1 MIGAFFVRHYGALGE
16 TLYRRYWLGS
26 IASVGGGRLV
36 TLAQAWLVYELSG
49 SALALGYL
57 GAATAIPSI
66 FITIYGGALADRL
79 DRRFLIMVSSLAIA
93 ALYLLLA
100 LLDVMEVVEVWHV
113 LAIAALTSAIS
124 GVDGPARQAFFPAL
138 ISRDLL
144 MSAVALNSIIWQST
158 RMVLPAIGGVLIAL
172 TDTWLNFLLGVAGY
186 LTLFAVMATIRI
198 RIPRREV
205 LVSSLHHV
213 IEGVR
218 FILDTRLF
226 LVLITWSYIGMFF
239 ANSYAELMPAFARM
253 LEVNER
259 GYGLLISMGG
269 VGSLIGTLIVGTF
282 QGARRLGWIM
292 LGGAAISAVMLY
304 GFCLTTALAE
314 SPSAFYGALFF
325 VFAGAM
331 FGQGFMISS
340 MTVMQM
346 NVPDELRGRVMGL
359 HSITYSF
366 MSLGALML
374 GALAD
379 ATTPSI
385 AVAISVS
392 VYLFT
397 IVTIGLTQ
405 PIIRHIDGEDLAVA
419 ARAA

>member
-79 DRRFLIMVSSLAIA
+79 DRRFLIMVSSLATA

-100 LLDVMEVVEVWHV
+100 LLDLMEVVEVWHV

-172 TDTWLNFLLGVAGY
+172 TDTWLNFLLGMAGY
-186 LTLFAVMATIRI
+186 LTLFVVMATIRI
-198 RIPRREV
+198 RVPRREV
-205 LVSSLHHV
+205 LVSSLQHV

-218 FILDTRLF
+218 FILNTRLF

-239 ANSYAELMPAFARM
+239 GNSYAELMPAFARM
-253 LEVNER
+253 LEASER

-292 LGGAAISAVMLY
+292 LGGAAVSVVMLY
-304 GFCLTTALAE
+304 GFCLTTASVE
-314 SPSAFYGALFF
+314 SPSAFYAALFF
-325 VFAGAM
+325 VFAAAM

-405 PIIRHIDGEDLAVA
+405 PIIRHIDGEDLAVP